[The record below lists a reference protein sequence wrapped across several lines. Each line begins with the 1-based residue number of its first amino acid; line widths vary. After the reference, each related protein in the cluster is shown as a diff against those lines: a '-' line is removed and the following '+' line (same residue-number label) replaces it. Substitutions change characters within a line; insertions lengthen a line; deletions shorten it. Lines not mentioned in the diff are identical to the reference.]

1 MWQGKGKSHEDSDN
15 VSFESAER
23 QIQITDNVTNKF
35 HNIKI
40 FREGSLQIFFFFFFE
55 RISAGCCLSLSFSLL
70 STFHSFPLA
79 ENLGGDFHPEGK

>member
-1 MWQGKGKSHEDSDN
+1 MWQGEGKSHEDSDN

-40 FREGSLQIFFFFFFE
+40 FREGSLQIFFFFFE
-55 RISAGCCLSLSFSLL
+55 R
-70 STFHSFPLA
+70 
-79 ENLGGDFHPEGK
+79 ED

>member
-1 MWQGKGKSHEDSDN
+1 MFHLNQLKDRFKS
-15 VSFESAER
+15 
-23 QIQITDNVTNKF
+23 QIMLPTNSITLKF
-35 HNIKI
+35 SEKDHCK
-40 FREGSLQIFFFFFFE
+40 FFFFFFFE